1 MLSPTPCIFWVPFYV
16 KDREN
21 SQKKQKCFYLP
32 VAMWSLTSPMAAIQ
46 MPLLLGDT
54 WWSSGRPLGGRLPAQ
69 SRLIANQ
76 LQWTF
81 PNLPQRPPH
90 IIHPADLLLWSL
102 LWVGHG
108 LGWGFITK
116 FKPPVVSTWPTGRL
130 VCVFSC
136 QIMECALPWVVSLNL
151 FPFPEIGTKGRS
163 ASPLHRLV
171 ANIKSKL
178 QAYPLASTLHPHIY
192 KSFFLKHPNGLM

>member
-16 KDREN
+16 KNREN

-81 PNLPQRPPH
+81 PNLPQRPP
-90 IIHPADLLLWSL
+90 SYN
-102 LWVGHG
+102 
-108 LGWGFITK
+108 
-116 FKPPVVSTWPTGRL
+116 PPCRLAAVVSSLSGSRFRVGLYHKIQASSGVHLTYRKTC
-130 VCVFSC
+130 VCVFLPDDGVCPTLSC
-136 QIMECALPWVVSLNL
+136 LSKSLSLSCN
-151 FPFPEIGTKGRS
+151 R
-163 ASPLHRLV
+163 H
-171 ANIKSKL
+171 
-178 QAYPLASTLHPHIY
+178 
-192 KSFFLKHPNGLM
+192 